1 MIDEA
6 LLLMR
11 LFTIQ
16 SWRVQRVYTR
26 IKDNLDI
33 LIILLINEGTKT
45 SWIKDLLVVR
55 NQLEQ

>member
-1 MIDEA
+1 MIDEV
-6 LLLMR
+6 LLLMH
-11 LFTIQ
+11 LFTTQ
-16 SWRVQRVYTR
+16 SRRVQRVYTR

-45 SWIKDLLVVR
+45 SLIKDLLVVR

>member
-16 SWRVQRVYTR
+16 NWRVQRVYTR

-33 LIILLINEGTKT
+33 LIILLINEETKT

>member
-33 LIILLINEGTKT
+33 LIILLINEVTKT

>member
-1 MIDEA
+1 MIDEV
-6 LLLMR
+6 LLMMR
-11 LFTIQ
+11 LFTTQ
-16 SWRVQRVYTR
+16 SRRVQSVYTR

>member
-6 LLLMR
+6 LLLMP
-11 LFTIQ
+11 LFTTQ
-16 SWRVQRVYTR
+16 SRRVQRVYTR

-33 LIILLINEGTKT
+33 LIILLINEETKT